1 MGKKIVKESS
11 SDTKSTM
18 KEALGSI
25 DIKKRRD
32 ANGKKLKKR
41 DFRDVLWDYPIYIS
55 KLFKNLIPLSYIV
68 LFGIVGIAI
77 SFVLDSKVV
86 ARILEG
92 SGSENTFTEGSV
104 GAISTFNPLFIS
116 VNYVDKAVQEL
127 VFDRFV
133 YINKDGEPLPGI
145 AESWSV
151 SDDRLEYRFQIKED
165 VFWHDGTPLTAD
177 DILFTF
183 NTAKALSEEFGFD
196 SVGIS
201 LIGVD
206 ISKNGKEVVFK
217 LSEPNPTFFEAVSLF
232 IVPKSRLESVDLSQM
247 AFDMFSR
254 YPVGTGRYM
263 VTRTEQNTVFLED
276 NKYDESECDIQ
287 NIVFK
292 VFPDKQSMEMSF
304 RIGVLDAVGGWD
316 YELLKFTQEYSNLNS
331 FSKIENYRTK
341 LLFFNTRRDTYKG
354 KEIRLA
360 FNYLIDKEGLVE
372 QSGIQGIVRKG
383 PFPEDSWAFNSN
395 IDYYA
400 YDPAKA
406 AEIFK
411 NLGFT
416 KNEESGYFENDQEEI
431 LSFTISYFDSITN
444 ERLFSVLKELLKKEG
459 VVLKGEK
466 LNYNQI
472 TQEIIATRDFDILL
486 YEVETTV
493 DPDQYNLWH
502 SLKSNYPDL
511 NISGYSY
518 ERVDILLEDARKIS
532 QRNVRKEKYDLVQK
546 YIMADSPVVFLY
558 NPTFYYFV
566 KDNIKGIDLENIN
579 YSYERFKSIQDWYFE

>member
-1 MGKKIVKESS
+1 MGKKIVKGSS
-11 SDTKSTM
+11 SNGKSTM
-18 KEALGSI
+18 KEALKSI
-25 DIKKRRD
+25 GIKKSKDVNDR
-32 ANGKKLKKR
+32 KLKKK
-41 DFRDVLWDYPIYIS
+41 DFRDILWNYPIYIS
-55 KLFKNLIPLSYIV
+55 KLFKSLIPLSYIV
-68 LFGIVGIAI
+68 LFAIVGISI
-77 SFVLDSKVV
+77 SFLLDSEVV
-86 ARILEG
+86 ARILNG

-104 GAISTFNPLFIS
+104 GAISTFNPLFVS

-127 VFDRFV
+127 VFDRFI
-133 YINKDGEPLPGI
+133 YISKDGEPLPGI

-151 SDDRLEYRFQIKED
+151 SSDRLEYRFKIKED
-165 VFWHDGTPLTAD
+165 VFWHNGTPLTIE

-183 NTAKALSEEFGFD
+183 DTAKALSEEFGFD
-196 SVGIS
+196 SVGVS

-206 ISKNGKEVVFK
+206 VSKDGGDVVFK

-232 IVPKSRLESVDLSQM
+232 IVPKSRLENVDLSQM

-254 YPVGTGRYM
+254 YPIGTGRYM
-263 VTRTEQNTVFLED
+263 VTRTEQNTVFLQD
-276 NKYDESECDIQ
+276 NKYDSRECDIQ

-304 RIGVLDAVGGWD
+304 RIGVLDAIGSWD
-316 YELLKFTQEYSNLNS
+316 YELLKFTEEYSNLSS
-331 FSKIENYRTK
+331 FKKVENYRTK
-341 LLFFNTRRDTYKG
+341 LLFFNTRRGTYKG

-360 FNYLIDKEGLVE
+360 LNYLINKAALLEN
-372 QSGIQGIVRKG
+372 SGIGGVVRKG

-400 YDPAKA
+400 YDPEKA
-406 AEIFK
+406 AEILN

-416 KNEESGYFENDQEEI
+416 KDEESGYFENDQEEI
-431 LSFTISYFDSITN
+431 LSFTISYFDSVTN
-444 ERLFSVLKELLKKEG
+444 ERLISILKELLKNEG

-518 ERVDILLEDARKIS
+518 ERVDILLEDARKTS

-546 YIMADSPVVFLY
+546 YIMADSPVIFLY
-558 NPTFYYFV
+558 NPTFHYFV
-566 KDNIKGIDLENIN
+566 KDNIKGVDLSDIN
-579 YSYERFKSIQDWYFE
+579 YSYERFKNIQDWYFE